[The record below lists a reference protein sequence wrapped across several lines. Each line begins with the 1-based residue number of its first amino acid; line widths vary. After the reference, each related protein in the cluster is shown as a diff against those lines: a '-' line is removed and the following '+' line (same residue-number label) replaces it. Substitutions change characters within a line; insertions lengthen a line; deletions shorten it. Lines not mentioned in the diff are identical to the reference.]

1 MLVDSYGRE
10 ITNLR
15 ISVTQRCNLNCF
27 YCHREGEQKAVG
39 EMSAGEIS
47 RICSIASKLGIKK
60 LKITGGEPLMR
71 DDIVDIISK
80 CSNYFEEISMT
91 TNGTLLAC
99 LAPRLKGAGL
109 SRVNVSLDTLNRSVY
124 RKITGQDLLSEVLDG
139 IGKSIEAGLTPVKIN
154 TVVMKGINEMEIDE
168 LMKYSKSVGA
178 ILQLIELET
187 QKERVNERFFK
198 DYYCSLEPIEKRLE
212 SIALKIVARDLHKRK
227 KYYLPE
233 EVEIVRP
240 MHNTAFCAH
249 CHRLRITSDGYLKPC
264 LLREDGNVDLISALR
279 RNSSDDELINLFKIA
294 VAKREPYWR

>member
-99 LAPRLKGAGL
+99 LAPRLKRAGL